1 MKFSNLGRT
10 DTKVSRICLGTMT
23 YGQQNT
29 VTEAHA
35 QLDYAVSRGINFID
49 TAELYP
55 IPPKPD
61 TRGLTEKYIGTW
73 LKGRSDRDKLV
84 IATKIVGRMAN
95 TDEGSANWFR
105 PNGAPPRQTK
115 ADIDFA
121 VERSLKA
128 LQTDYIDL
136 YQLHWPDRPRE
147 VFGFHSFQDFGID
160 DMIPFEDTLEALSRH
175 VKKGNIRHLGLS
187 NESAWGTMRF
197 LALAEK
203 HGWPRMASIQNVYSM
218 VSRRFDY
225 DLAEIA
231 MREDIGLLAY
241 SPLAQGFLTGK
252 YKDGAEPAGSR
263 KVLFGRMER
272 YEGGAAAQAIA
283 ECEDLAKQFG
293 ITSVQLALKFIDSR
307 PFTTATI
314 IGATTSAQ
322 LAENIDAFEVEW
334 SDEMNKAVHKF
345 HVKYRSPCP

>member
-1 MKFSNLGRT
+1 METTNLGRT

-29 VTEAHA
+29 ESEGHA
-35 QLDYAVSRGINFID
+35 QLDYAVDQGVNFID

-84 IATKIVGRMAN
+84 IATKIVGRM
-95 TDEGSANWFR
+95 DGANWFR
-105 PNGAPPRQTK
+105 PDGAPPRHTK

-147 VFGFHSFQDFGID
+147 VFGFHSFRDFGID
-160 DMIPFEDTLEALSRH
+160 EMIPFEDTLEALSRH
-175 VKKGNIRHLGLS
+175 VEKGNIRHLGLS
-187 NESAWGTMRF
+187 NESAWGTMRY
-197 LALAEK
+197 LALAGK

-252 YKDGAEPAGSR
+252 YRDGARPEGAR
-263 KVLFGRMER
+263 NTLFGRMER
-272 YEGGAAAQAIA
+272 YEGGDAEAAIDA
-283 ECEDLAKQFG
+283 CEDLAAELG
-293 ITSVQLALKFIDSR
+293 ISPVQLALKFVDSR
-307 PFTTATI
+307 PFTTSTI
-314 IGATTSAQ
+314 IGATTTEQ
-322 LAENIDAFEVEW
+322 LKTNIAAFDIDW
-334 SDEMNKAVHKF
+334 SDEMDKAVHNF

>member
-1 MKFSNLGRT
+1 MEFTKLGRT
-10 DTKVSRICLGTMT
+10 DTKVSRVCLGTMT

-29 VTEAHA
+29 EAEAHA
-35 QLDYAVSRGINFID
+35 QLDYAVERGVNFID

-55 IPPKPD
+55 IPPKPG
-61 TRGLTEKYIGTW
+61 TRGLTEQYIGTW
-73 LKGRSDRDKLV
+73 LKNHSDRDKLV
-84 IATKIVGRMAN
+84 IATKIVGRF
-95 TDEGSANWFR
+95 DSANWFR
-105 PNGAPPRQTK
+105 PDGVAPRQTK
-115 ADIDFA
+115 ADINFA

-147 VFGFHSFQDFGID
+147 VFGFHSFRDFGID
-160 DMIPFEDTLEALSRH
+160 DMIPFEDTLEALARH
-175 VKKGNIRHLGLS
+175 VEKGNIRHLGLS
-187 NESAWGTMRF
+187 NESAWGTMRY
-197 LALAEK
+197 LALADK

-252 YKDGAEPAGSR
+252 YRNGARPEGAR
-263 KVLFGRMER
+263 NTLFGRMER
-272 YEGGAAAQAIA
+272 YEGGDAADAIDA
-283 ECEDLAKQFG
+283 CEDLAKELG
-293 ITSVQLALKFIDSR
+293 ISPVQLALKFTDSR
-307 PFTTATI
+307 EFTTSTI
-314 IGATTSAQ
+314 IGATNLAQ
-322 LAENIDAFEVEW
+322 LKENIDAFDLDW
-334 SDEMNKAVHKF
+334 TDEIDKAVHKF

>member
-1 MKFSNLGRT
+1 MKTTNLGRT

-29 VTEAHA
+29 ESEAHE
-35 QLDYAVSRGINFID
+35 QLDYAVDKGINFFD

-73 LKGRSDRDKLV
+73 LKDRSDRDKLV
-84 IATKIVGRMAN
+84 IATKIVGRM
-95 TDEGSANWFR
+95 DGANWFR
-105 PNGAPPRQTK
+105 PDGAPPRHTK

-128 LQTDYIDL
+128 LQTNYIDL

-147 VFGFHSFQDFGID
+147 VFGFHSYRDFGID
-160 DMIPFEDTLEALSRH
+160 DMIPFEDTLEALARH
-175 VKKGNIRHLGLS
+175 VEKGNIRHLGLS
-187 NESAWGTMRF
+187 NETAWGTMRF
-197 LALAEK
+197 LELAEK

-252 YKDGAEPAGSR
+252 YRDGARPAGAR
-263 KVLFGRMER
+263 NTLFGRMQR
-272 YEGGAAAQAIA
+272 YEGGDAAKAIDA
-283 ECEDLAKQFG
+283 CEDLAVDMG
-293 ITSVQLALKFIDSR
+293 ISPVQLALKFVDSR
-307 PFTTATI
+307 PFTTSTI
-314 IGATTSAQ
+314 IGATTMTQ
-322 LAENIDAFEVEW
+322 LKENIAAFELDW
-334 SDEMNKAVHKF
+334 TDELDKAVHKF
-345 HVKYRSPCP
+345 HVQYRSPCP

>member
-1 MKFSNLGRT
+1 MKFSNLGQT

-23 YGQQNT
+23 FGQQNT
-29 VTEAHA
+29 ESEAHA
-35 QLDYAVSRGINFID
+35 QLDYAVSRGVNFID

-73 LKGRSDRDKLV
+73 LKERSNRDKLV
-84 IATKIVGRMAN
+84 IATKIVGRM
-95 TDEGSANWFR
+95 DGANWFR
-105 PNGAPPRQTK
+105 PEGKPPRQTK
-115 ADIDFA
+115 VDIDFA

-160 DMIPFEDTLEALSRH
+160 DMIPFENTLEALTRH
-175 VKKGNIRHLGLS
+175 VEKGNIRHLGLS
-187 NESAWGTMRF
+187 NESAWGTMRY
-197 LALAEK
+197 LALSEK

-231 MREDIGLLAY
+231 VRENIGLLAY

-252 YKDGAEPAGSR
+252 YRDGAEPAGAR
-263 KVLFGRMER
+263 KTLFGRMER

-283 ECEDLAKQFG
+283 ECEDLAQEFG
-293 ITSVQLALKFIDSR
+293 ISSAQLALKFVDSR

-314 IGATTSAQ
+314 IGATDLEQ
-322 LAENIDAFEVEW
+322 LAENIDAFDLEW
-334 SDEMNKAVHKF
+334 SDEMHKAVHKF

>member
-1 MKFSNLGRT
+1 MKYTNLGRT

-29 VTEAHA
+29 EAEAYA
-35 QLDYAVSRGINFID
+35 QLDYAAGRGVNFFD

-73 LKGRSDRDKLV
+73 LKDRHDRDKLV
-84 IATKIVGRMAN
+84 IATKIVGRM
-95 TDEGSANWFR
+95 DGANWFR
-105 PNGAPPRQTK
+105 PDGAPPRHTK

-147 VFGFHSFQDFGID
+147 VFGFHSFRDFGID
-160 DMIPFEDTLEALSRH
+160 DMIPFEDTLEALARH
-175 VKKGNIRHLGLS
+175 VDKGNIRHLGLS
-187 NESAWGTMRF
+187 NESAWGTMRY
-197 LALAEK
+197 LALSEQN
-203 HGWPRMASIQNVYSM
+203 GWPRMASIQNVYSM

-231 MREDIGLLAY
+231 MRENIGLLAY

-252 YKDGAEPAGSR
+252 YRNGARPEGAR
-263 KVLFGRMER
+263 NTLFGRMER
-272 YEGGAAAQAIA
+272 YEGGDAEKAIA
-283 ECEDLAKQFG
+283 ACEDLAHDLG
-293 ITSVQLALKFIDSR
+293 ITPVQFALKFVDSR
-307 PFTTATI
+307 AFTTATI
-314 IGATTSAQ
+314 IGATTMEQ
-322 LAENIDAFEVEW
+322 LAENIDAFDLDWTE
-334 SDEMNKAVHKF
+334 EMDKAAHKF

>member
-1 MKFSNLGRT
+1 MEYTNLGRT
-10 DTKVSRICLGTMT
+10 DTKISRVCLGTMT

-35 QLDYAVSRGINFID
+35 QLDYAREHGVNFFD

-84 IATKIVGRMAN
+84 IATKIVGRM
-95 TDEGSANWFR
+95 DGANWFR
-105 PNGAPPRQTK
+105 PKGTPPRQTK

-147 VFGFHSFQDFGID
+147 VFGFHSFRDFGID
-160 DMIPFEDTLEALSRH
+160 DMIPFEDTLEALARH
-175 VKKGNIRHLGLS
+175 VEKGNIRHLGLS
-187 NESAWGTMRF
+187 NESAWGVMRY
-197 LALAEK
+197 LALAEQR
-203 HGWPRMASIQNVYSM
+203 GWPRMASIQNIYSM
-218 VSRRFDY
+218 ISRRFDY
-225 DLAEIA
+225 DLAEVA
-231 MREDIGLLAY
+231 MREDVGLLAY

-252 YKDGAEPAGSR
+252 YRDGAKPAGAR
-263 KVLFGRMER
+263 KTLFGRMER
-272 YEGGAAAQAIA
+272 YEGGAAGEAIA
-283 ECEDLAKQFG
+283 ECEDLARELG
-293 ITSVQLALKFIDSR
+293 LTPVQLALKFVDSR
-307 PFTTATI
+307 VFTTATI
-314 IGATTSAQ
+314 IGATTRAQ
-322 LAENIDAFEVEW
+322 LAENIAAFDLDW
-334 SDEMNKAVHKF
+334 SPEMDKAVHEF
-345 HVKYRSPCP
+345 HTKYKSPCP

>member
-29 VTEAHA
+29 ESEGHT
-35 QLDYAVSRGINFID
+35 QLDYAVERGVNFID

-55 IPPKPD
+55 IPPKPE

-73 LKGRSDRDKLV
+73 LKNRDDRDKLV
-84 IATKIVGRMAN
+84 IATKIVGRM
-95 TDEGSANWFR
+95 DGANWFR
-105 PNGAPPRQTK
+105 PEGAPPRHTK

-121 VERSLKA
+121 VERSLKS

-147 VFGFHSFQDFGID
+147 VFGFHSFRDFGID
-160 DMIPFEDTLEALSRH
+160 EMIPFEDTLEALARH
-175 VKKGNIRHLGLS
+175 VEKGNIRHLGLS
-187 NESAWGTMRF
+187 NESAWGTMCY
-197 LALAEK
+197 LALADK
-203 HGWPRMASIQNVYSM
+203 HGWPRMASIQNAYSM

-231 MREDIGLLAY
+231 VREDIGLLAY

-252 YKDGAEPAGSR
+252 YRDGARPQGAR
-263 KVLFGRMER
+263 NTLFGRMER
-272 YEGGAAAQAIA
+272 YEGGDAEDAIDA
-283 ECEDLAKQFG
+283 CEDLAHALG
-293 ITSVQLALKFIDSR
+293 ITPVQLSLKFVDSR
-307 PFTTATI
+307 AFTTATI
-314 IGATTSAQ
+314 IGATSLAQ
-322 LAENIDAFEVEW
+322 LKENIDAFDLDWTAEI
-334 SDEMNKAVHKF
+334 DKAVHKF

>member
-1 MKFSNLGRT
+1 MEYTNLGRT
-10 DTKVSRICLGTMT
+10 DTKVSRVCLGTMT

-29 VTEAHA
+29 DAQAHA
-35 QLDYAVSRGINFID
+35 QLNYALERGVNFID

-73 LKGRSDRDKLV
+73 LKNRSDRDKLV
-84 IATKIVGRMAN
+84 IATKVVGRMDGA
-95 TDEGSANWFR
+95 DWFR
-105 PNGAPPRQTK
+105 PEGAPPRHTK

-121 VERSLKA
+121 VERSLKT

-147 VFGFHSFQDFGID
+147 VFGFHSFRDFGID
-160 DMIPFEDTLEALSRH
+160 EMIPFEDTLEALARH
-175 VKKGNIRHLGLS
+175 VEKGNIRHLGLS
-187 NESAWGTMRF
+187 NESAWGTMRY

-203 HGWPRMASIQNVYSM
+203 NGWPRMASIQNVYSM

-252 YKDGAEPAGSR
+252 YRNGARPEGAR
-263 KVLFGRMER
+263 NTLFGRMER
-272 YEGGAAAQAIA
+272 YEGGDAETAIA
-283 ECEDLAKQFG
+283 ASEDLAHELG
-293 ITSVQLALKFIDSR
+293 ITPVQLALKFTDSR
-307 PFTTATI
+307 AFTTATI
-314 IGATTSAQ
+314 IGATTMEQ
-322 LAENIDAFEVEW
+322 LKENIDAFDLDW
-334 SDEMNKAVHKF
+334 TDEMDKAVHKF

>member
-1 MKFSNLGRT
+1 MKYSNLGRT

-23 YGQQNT
+23 FGQQNT
-29 VTEAHA
+29 EAEGHA
-35 QLDYAVSRGINFID
+35 QLNYAVERGVNFID

-73 LKGRSDRDKLV
+73 LKCRTDRDKLV
-84 IATKIVGRMAN
+84 IATKIVGRF
-95 TDEGSANWFR
+95 DSANWFR
-105 PNGAPPRQTK
+105 PEGASPRHTK

-121 VERSLKA
+121 VERSLKS

-147 VFGFHSFQDFGID
+147 VFGFHSFRDFGID
-160 DMIPFEDTLEALSRH
+160 DMISFEDTLEALARH
-175 VKKGNIRHLGLS
+175 VEKGNIRYLGLS
-187 NESAWGTMRF
+187 NESAWGTMRY
-197 LALAEK
+197 LALADK

-231 MREDIGLLAY
+231 VREDIGLLAY

-252 YKDGAEPAGSR
+252 YRNGARPEGAR
-263 KVLFGRMER
+263 NTLFGRMER
-272 YEGGAAAQAIA
+272 YEGGDAEEAIDA
-283 ECEDLAKQFG
+283 SEDLAKELG
-293 ITSVQLALKFIDSR
+293 ISPVQLGLKFVDSR

-314 IGATTSAQ
+314 IGATSLAQ
-322 LAENIDAFEVEW
+322 LKENIDAFDLDW
-334 SDEMNKAVHKF
+334 TAEMDKAVHKF